1 MSAPLRAVLCAAML
15 GMTAA
20 ACGSS
25 GSSSP
30 SPNGAS
36 PSPSSSSPLAG
47 MTADQI
53 AARAVSDLAAASS
66 VRVSGTVTSSGETLG
81 LNLTLVR
88 GQGCQGTM
96 NLAGKGQFGIVSD
109 KSAIWIRPSDAFY
122 QNEGVSGA
130 VLSQL
135 SGKWLKVPPGASG
148 FGGLS
153 SLCDA
158 SSLAQGFAKN
168 ETGFTK
174 GPATTVNGQPA
185 VQLSQTSK
193 STQVY
198 VSDTASPQ
206 ILHITG
212 PKGQGYVDF
221 SGYGAAATI
230 TPPAGDTLDGAK
242 YGF

>member
-1 MSAPLRAVLCAAML
+1 MSAALRTAPAVLCAAML
-15 GMTAA
+15 GLTAA
-20 ACGSS
+20 AC
-25 GSSSP
+25 SSS
-30 SPNGAS
+30 S
-36 PSPSSSSPLAG
+36 SSSSPLAG

-53 AARAVSDLAAASS
+53 AVRAVADLAATSS
-66 VRVSGTVTSSGETLG
+66 VRVSGNVTSSGETIG

-88 GQGCQGTM
+88 GQGCQGGM
-96 NLAGKGQFGIVSD
+96 NLVGKGQFGIVGN
-109 KSAIWIRPSDAFY
+109 ATTVWIKPSDAFY
-122 QNEGVSGA
+122 KSVGASGTA
-130 VLSQL
+130 LSLL
-135 SGKWLKVPPGASG
+135 SGKWLKVPAGGSG

-158 SSLAQGFAKN
+158 SSIAHSFAQN

-174 GPATTVNGQPA
+174 GPATTIDGQPA
-185 VQLSQTSK
+185 IELTQPSK
-193 STQVY
+193 STHVY

-221 SGYGAAATI
+221 GAYGAAATI
-230 TPPAGDTLDGAK
+230 TPPAASDTLDGTK